1 MPARSHRLHHF
12 VAVAVA
18 VTTLAAC
25 GDDGPSPDAA
35 AFCALVSERAAD
47 VVSPT
52 IRTELDIET
61 TIDLY
66 RDLGDLAPLAIG
78 EEWDQLTL
86 GGVSASCGVDL
97 GPVTTLAPQD
107 AADPATPPG
116 YSEPNG

>member
-52 IRTELDIET
+52 IRTELDIEAPDQET
-61 TIDLY
+61 VARWIQSV
-66 RDLGDLAPLAIG
+66 RELG
-78 EEWDQLTL
+78 
-86 GGVSASCGVDL
+86 
-97 GPVTTLAPQD
+97 VTVVNRA
-107 AADPATPPG
+107 
-116 YSEPNG
+116 